1 MKTSD
6 ITWHNRFMDIAK
18 QVATWSKDPSTKV
31 GAIIVDDKNRI
42 VSTGYNGALP
52 YIDDEFALESK
63 ENKYLFTVHAEQNAV
78 MSAIKGKLDLSNCRI
93 YVTNS
98 CCKECAKMIAH
109 SGIISTV
116 ITLKDEDGTF
126 RERWNSGQADE
137 LFKQCDIK
145 QFQLQIQL

>member
-6 ITWHNRFMDIAK
+6 IIWHNRFMDLTK

-31 GAIIVDDKNRI
+31 GAIIVDESNRI

-52 YIDDEFALESK
+52 HIDDEFALETK
-63 ENKYLFTVHAEQNAV
+63 GNKYLFTVHAEQNAV
-78 MSAIKGKLDLSNCRI
+78 MSAVKGKLNLENCRI

-98 CCKECAKMIAH
+98 CCSECAKMITH

-116 ITLKDEDGTF
+116 ITLKDADDTF
-126 RERWNSGQADE
+126 RDRWNSEQADK
-137 LFKQCDIK
+137 LFKHSNIK
-145 QFQLQIQL
+145 QIQL